1 MGRPI
6 EELGIVVNFK
16 SRMMMCE
23 DRPWTPITMGLRCEY
38 LLSLTE
44 DFDHELIGQP
54 PCFELNLAESQT
66 ADASPERS
74 WIF

>member
-1 MGRPI
+1 M
-6 EELGIVVNFK
+6 ETNHH
-16 SRMMMCE
+16 
-23 DRPWTPITMGLRCEY
+23 GLHGEY

-44 DFDHELIGQP
+44 DLDHELIGQP